1 MTSAS
6 VKDAVYGIG
15 TICNEN
21 TAKSTESKQS
31 KEHDFS
37 KIMNQVKDKAQK
49 TVYQPNQQMAEKK
62 TASQPKEVSGQEV
75 KEDFRSD
82 EPKVKEDIYKKESV
96 SAASQ
101 TTEKPSDKEPVD
113 EKLEEAVEETVKEI
127 MDEVEEVLEVSEEEL
142 VEAMQ
147 LLGLQPIDLLNPDNM
162 AAIMTALTGEDST
175 IQLVMDEDMY
185 LTLQDLMQMVDEK
198 TKELLSNTGL
208 SDEELEAVMDQ
219 LKLLIN
225 QKLSE
230 EGNDIGAQNHPFEQS
245 DMLNQTVEMAEDG
258 PVIVNEN
265 ANAQNSRNAESA
277 QDAAEE
283 VVEGTQAERETGKN
297 EDSLFRQQQENMQG
311 FQNTPDE
318 LAQLAPESKLQDSQ
332 MPNTESILKQL
343 ADYVKIQNGEELTEM
358 ELQLHPASLGNVHVM
373 LSTKG
378 GVVTAQ
384 LTTEN
389 EVVKNAIES
398 QVSQLKL
405 NLEEQGVKVEAIE
418 VSVASHQMERNLEQ
432 NAGEQKNQQQT
443 EETNGIHRIRK
454 TSINLNSYENEEE
467 LIDDIGEPDDATKI
481 AMEMMAIGGN
491 RMDLLA

>member
-1 MTSAS
+1 M
-6 VKDAVYGIG
+6 
-15 TICNEN
+15 
-21 TAKSTESKQS
+21 
-31 KEHDFS
+31 
-37 KIMNQVKDKAQK
+37 
-49 TVYQPNQQMAEKK
+49 
-62 TASQPKEVSGQEV
+62 
-75 KEDFRSD
+75 
-82 EPKVKEDIYKKESV
+82 
-96 SAASQ
+96 
-101 TTEKPSDKEPVD
+101 
-113 EKLEEAVEETVKEI
+113 EEVEET
-127 MDEVEEVLEVSEEEL
+127 LEVSEEEL
-142 VEAMQ
+142 LEAMQ
-147 LLGLQPIDLLNPDNM
+147 QLGLQPIDLLNPDNM

-198 TKELLSNTGL
+198 TQELLDSTGL
-208 SDEELEAVMDQ
+208 SDEELEAVLDQ
-219 LKLLIN
+219 LKLLID

-230 EGNDIGAQNHPFEQS
+230 EGNGKGAQILPFEQP
-245 DMLNQTVEMAEDG
+245 DMLAKAGEMAEDG
-258 PVIVNEN
+258 PVIVKEN
-265 ANAQNSRNAESA
+265 ANAQDSQNAQTT
-277 QDAAEE
+277 QDATGE
-283 VVEGTQAERETGKN
+283 VVESTQAERETGKN
-297 EDSLFRQQQENMQG
+297 EDSLFQQQQENMQG

-318 LAQLAPESKLQDSQ
+318 IAQLAQESKLEGSQ

-343 ADYVKIQNGEELTEM
+343 ADYVKIQNGTELTEM
-358 ELQLHPASLGNVHVM
+358 ELQLHPASLGNVRVM

-432 NAGEQKNQQQT
+432 NAGEQQKREETQ
-443 EETNGIHRIRK
+443 ETNGIHRIRR
-454 TSINLNSYENEEE
+454 TSINLNSYEDEEE
-467 LIDDIGEPDDATKI
+467 LMEDIGEVDDATKI